1 MFDLGGVL
9 VENALFERL
18 GKLVPAVL
26 PEDDIKSRWLLSKAV
41 RLFETGR
48 CSPSA
53 FARDLVVEWQLPLS
67 PDEFLESFSAWTK
80 GPYPGAA
87 DLLSELRERHTL
99 ACLSNSN
106 EIHWQQFEVLRRQF
120 DISLSSH
127 LLGEVKPDLACFT
140 VALQQCRSQPAS
152 VAFFD
157 DSIANV
163 AAANS
168 LGMRAFHVNGLHE
181 LRLAITS
188 EGWL

>member
-9 VENALFERL
+9 VENAMFEHL
-18 GKLVPAVL
+18 GALVPAAMH
-26 PEDDIKSRWLLSKAV
+26 EDDIKSRWLLSKSV
-41 RLFETGR
+41 RSFETGR
-48 CSPSA
+48 SSPSA
-53 FARDLVVEWQLPLS
+53 FAREFVVEWQLPLS
-67 PDEFLESFSAWTK
+67 PDEFLASFAAWTK
-80 GPYPGAA
+80 GPYPGTA
-87 DLLSELRERHTL
+87 DLLSELRGRHTL

-106 EIHWQQFEVLRRQF
+106 EIHWRQFEGLRGQF

-127 LLGEVKPDLACFT
+127 LLGEAKPDLACFT
-140 VALQQCRSQPAS
+140 VALQQCRSEPTS

-168 LGMRAFHVNGLHE
+168 LGMHAFHVNGLDE